1 MPNKIIQQVTQFW
14 KGQSTKQKVVLVA
27 LVVLVVVMVPLL
39 ISWATRP
46 SYAVAF
52 SGLSEEDAAAI
63 TQKLDEQGV
72 SYQLRGTSTILVP
85 SNEVYTVRLSM
96 AQAGIPKDNTVG
108 FEIFGQSTL
117 GMTEFSQQVNYQRAL
132 EGELERTIGSLDAVQ
147 GVRVNLVIP
156 EKTLL
161 AQEQA
166 PTTASVTLQT
176 KSGRS
181 LDNNQVQ
188 AITHLVASSVEG
200 LKPAN
205 VVVVDTQG
213 NLLASG
219 DTASGAGG
227 SGSQATDQRA
237 AEQAAARQVQQKVQA
252 MLDSVLG
259 PNKSVVQASVS
270 MDWSSKDTTTQTY
283 DPTPSAVRSSQH
295 VQESYTTA
303 GSTTGG
309 IPGLQSNL
317 PTAVPT
323 LANGQTPLEYQHS
336 EDTNN
341 YELSQT
347 QTHEVVTPGTIKQIS
362 LAVLVDGVS
371 DTGQLNAIRSA
382 AGAAAGIDTNRGDN
396 LSVQSLKFDRSYYD
410 EQQAAMDSAAR
421 TDLYT
426 RIGTGVAAAVLLAGL
441 LWYFSRLVRRMHQAS
456 SDTWKPL
463 MVPGGGAPP
472 LLQGAGAQPALASS
486 LEALASAEAALQSA
500 PPSVGSLPKE
510 ASAFKETK
518 PAKESRPAKENKP
531 AGPEAQQRDVLAK
544 EMEQMQ
550 RGLAHVTEENPAT
563 VAEIIQ
569 MWMHEQGS
577 GNE

>member
-1 MPNKIIQQVTQFW
+1 MPNKLIQQVTQFW
-14 KGQSTKQKVVLVA
+14 KGQSTRQKVVLGV
-27 LVVLVVVMVPLL
+27 LVVLVVVMVPML

-46 SYAVAF
+46 TYAVAF

-63 TQKLDEQGV
+63 TQKLDEQGIP
-72 SYQLRGTSTILVP
+72 YQLRGTSTILVP
-85 SNEVYTVRLSM
+85 SNQVYTVRLSM

-156 EKTLL
+156 QKTLL
-161 AQEQA
+161 AEDQA
-166 PTTASVTLQT
+166 PTTASVTVQT
-176 KSGRS
+176 KSGRT

-200 LKPAN
+200 LKPEN

-219 DTASGAGG
+219 DMAGGAGG
-227 SGSQATDQRA
+227 TGSQATDQRA
-237 AEQAAARQVQQKVQA
+237 AEQAAARQIQQKVQA

-270 MDWSSKDTTTQTY
+270 MDWSSKETTTQSY
-283 DPTPSAVRSSQH
+283 NPTPAAVRSSQH
-295 VQESYTTA
+295 VQESYTTT
-303 GSTTGG
+303 GSTAGG
-309 IPGLQSNL
+309 VPGLQSNL

-323 LANGQTPLEYQHS
+323 LTNGQTPLEYQHS

-410 EQQAAMDSAAR
+410 QQQAAMDSAAR
-421 TDLYT
+421 TELYT
-426 RIGTGVAAAVLLAGL
+426 RIGSGVAAALLLAGL
-441 LWYFSRLVRRMHQAS
+441 LWYFSRLVRRMHRTS
-456 SDTWKPL
+456 SGSWKPL
-463 MVPGGGAPP
+463 MMPEGGAAT
-472 LLQGAGAQPALASS
+472 LLQGAPAQPALASS
-486 LEALASAEAALQSA
+486 LEALASAEAALQGA
-500 PPSVGSLPKE
+500 PSSGNMPKE
-510 ASAFKETK
+510 ARTPKEAKPSMENQPPSADALHKE
-518 PAKESRPAKENKP
+518 A
-531 AGPEAQQRDVLAK
+531 LAR

-569 MWMHEQGS
+569 MWMHDQGS

>member
-1 MPNKIIQQVTQFW
+1 MPNKLIQQVTQFW
-14 KGQSTKQKVVLVA
+14 KGQSTRQKVVLGV

-46 SYAVAF
+46 TYAVAF

-63 TQKLDEQGV
+63 TQKLDEQGIP
-72 SYQLRGTSTILVP
+72 YQLRGTSTILVP
-85 SNEVYTVRLSM
+85 SNQVYTVRLSM

-156 EKTLL
+156 QKTLL
-161 AQEQA
+161 AEDQA
-166 PTTASVTLQT
+166 PTTASVTVQT
-176 KSGRS
+176 KSGRT

-200 LKPAN
+200 LKPEN

-219 DTASGAGG
+219 DMAGGAGG
-227 SGSQATDQRA
+227 TGSQATDQRA
-237 AEQAAARQVQQKVQA
+237 AEQAAARQIQQKVQA

-270 MDWSSKDTTTQTY
+270 MDWSSKETTTQSY
-283 DPTPSAVRSSQH
+283 NPTPAAVRSSQH
-295 VQESYTTA
+295 VQESYTTT
-303 GSTTGG
+303 GSTAGG
-309 IPGLQSNL
+309 VPGLQSNL

-323 LANGQTPLEYQHS
+323 LTNGQTPLEYQHS

-410 EQQAAMDSAAR
+410 QQQAAMDSAAR
-421 TDLYT
+421 TELYT
-426 RIGTGVAAAVLLAGL
+426 RIGSGVAAALLLAGL
-441 LWYFSRLVRRMHQAS
+441 LWYFSRLVRRMHRTS
-456 SDTWKPL
+456 SGSWKPL
-463 MVPGGGAPP
+463 MMPEGGAAT
-472 LLQGAGAQPALASS
+472 LLQGAPAQPALASS
-486 LEALASAEAALQSA
+486 LEALASAEAALQGA
-500 PPSVGSLPKE
+500 PSSGNMPKE
-510 ASAFKETK
+510 ARTPKEAK
-518 PAKESRPAKENKP
+518 PSKENQPPSADALHK
-531 AGPEAQQRDVLAK
+531 EALAR

-569 MWMHEQGS
+569 MWMHDQGS

>member
-1 MPNKIIQQVTQFW
+1 
-14 KGQSTKQKVVLVA
+14 
-27 LVVLVVVMVPLL
+27 
-39 ISWATRP
+39 
-46 SYAVAF
+46 
-52 SGLSEEDAAAI
+52 
-63 TQKLDEQGV
+63 
-72 SYQLRGTSTILVP
+72 
-85 SNEVYTVRLSM
+85 
-96 AQAGIPKDNTVG
+96 
-108 FEIFGQSTL
+108 
-117 GMTEFSQQVNYQRAL
+117 
-132 EGELERTIGSLDAVQ
+132 
-147 GVRVNLVIP
+147 
-156 EKTLL
+156 
-161 AQEQA
+161 
-166 PTTASVTLQT
+166 VTLQT

-426 RIGTGVAAAVLLAGL
+426 RIGTGVAAALLLAGL
-441 LWYFSRLVRRMHQAS
+441 LWYFSRLVRRMHQTS

-472 LLQGAGAQPALASS
+472 LLQGAGAQPALTGS
-486 LEALASAEAALQSA
+486 LEALASVEAALQSA
-500 PPSVGSLPKE
+500 PPPAGSLPKE